1 MSADFLGST
10 ASPASRAAAGSVSR
24 SSTWETRRVRVSLS
38 ASGDDAG
45 AGVAS
50 PAGQPW
56 QVQVHQVGEHQ
67 QQPGPRG
74 LQLPRPGVK
83 VDDRR
88 PGQARVAARGGRR
101 DALGGLR
108 AAHQPAEP
116 LLGEDLPDAGAVQR
130 PGPGGQPGGDL
141 VGGQAL
147 PPQLD
152 DPAAGPV
159 LSRGRPG
166 RRARLAGRGEQVQLP
181 GAELAHQADH
191 RPPGVAEP
199 LPGLL
204 VGQALGEPG
213 AQRLIAAVIQ
223 LRWGSEPF
231 RLPAL
236 RRSGCHMAS
245 LPYL

>member
-1 MSADFLGST
+1 MGDPPGAGELERQQRQQPAD
-10 ASPASRAAAGSVSR
+10 R
-24 SSTWETRRVRVSLS
+24 
-38 ASGDDAG
+38 GDDPG
-45 AGVAS
+45 AGVAGA
-50 PAGQPW
+50 AGQGG
-56 QVQVHQVGEHQ
+56 QVQVHQVGDDQ
-67 QQPGPRG
+67 QQPGPG
-74 LQLPRPGVK
+74 GIELGRPGVK
-83 VDDRR
+83 VDDRC
-88 PGQARVAARGGRR
+88 PGQARVAARGARR
-101 DALGGLR
+101 DAFGWLR
-108 AAHQPAEP
+108 AAYQPAEP
-116 LLGEDLPDAGAVQR
+116 LLGEDLADTGAVQR
-130 PGPGGQPGGDL
+130 PALGGQPGGDL

-199 LPGLL
+199 LPGLG

-213 AQRLIAAVIQ
+213 AQRLVAAVIQ
-223 LRWGSEPF
+223 LCRGGEPP

-245 LPYL
+245 LPHLPSARSPRRGQRDAW